1 MLPYLFFPGLHEL
14 KYYNLQ
20 RLPNK
25 KRFSSYYCF
34 DDNDDSHEGKTE
46 RPFFCLVSFYIQV
59 PEYFCP
65 AFNFVELF
73 FLPPRTGGLK
83 TVLLNWCLTYLA

>member
-1 MLPYLFFPGLHEL
+1 MLPYVFFPGSHQS
-14 KYYNLQ
+14 KYYNL
-20 RLPNK
+20 RKLPNK

-46 RPFFCLVSFYIQV
+46 RPFFCLVTFYIQV

-65 AFNFVELF
+65 AINFVELF
-73 FLPPRTGGLK
+73 FHLQE
-83 TVLLNWCLTYLA
+83 LAGSRQCS